1 MLALRKLKPSFE
13 LMRTPDIAVVIPL
26 HNKAAHIAAAIESAL
41 AQTHPVSE
49 IIIVDDASSD
59 GSAEVAS
66 RYLSDRVRLLRRDT
80 PGPGGYAARN
90 LAITATDAE
99 WIAFLDA
106 DDVWKPQHI
115 KNLMSVALP
124 FGDAVGC
131 AFAAFDSQFASHTL
145 PQPIAPLFLTE
156 PQPFDFATFLR
167 GWLGIRYCPIRTSAA
182 AFRRDVLIEAGLF
195 PAGRATRGGDK
206 DLWLRALRLA
216 PAVFSPER
224 MMLFNCVAENK
235 VSDGTSTAKVPI
247 ICETIAQ
254 MLAEPPPR
262 EIAALLERLHN
273 QELRLYAR
281 FAFGRARI
289 TPEMKRAV
297 RLPAGWR
304 DWLVLS
310 AMQATPPAIAAGIRN
325 AKSGSS

>member
-1 MLALRKLKPSFE
+1 
-13 LMRTPDIAVVIPL
+13 MRADIAVVIPL

-41 AQTHPVSE
+41 VQTTGVSE
-49 IIIVDDASSD
+49 IVIVDDASTD
-59 GSAEVAS
+59 GSAEIAR
-66 RYLSDRVRLLRRDT
+66 RYAGGRVRLLHRDT

-90 LAITATDAE
+90 FAISAAQAE

-106 DDVWKPQHI
+106 DDVWKPDHI
-115 KNLMSVALP
+115 RNLMRMTRR
-124 FGDAVGC
+124 FGEVGC
-131 AFAAFDSQFASHTL
+131 AFSSFENDFGVQTR
-145 PQPIAPLFLTE
+145 PQPIAPLFLTA

-167 GWLGIRYCPIRTSAA
+167 GWLSIRYCPIRTSAA
-182 AFRRDVLIEAGLF
+182 AFRRRVLIEAGLF
-195 PAGRATRGGDK
+195 PAGRASRGGDK
-206 DLWLRALRLA
+206 DLWLRALRIA
-216 PAVFSPER
+216 PAVFCAER
-224 MMLFNCVAENK
+224 TMLFNCIADNK

-254 MLAEPPPR
+254 MLAERPSR
-262 EIAALLERLHN
+262 EIANLLERLHN

-297 RLPAGWR
+297 RLPVGWR

-325 AKSGSS
+325 AKSAPS